1 MTSETKAAARAVQ
14 VRCSFCAKPG
24 SEVAKVV
31 AGPGVYICNECIG
44 LCNDVLQAEQQ
55 RPSKPPEQR
64 PAGPEQPPAGPEEPP
79 AGPEQQVPAW
89 EESMTDE
96 QILDL
101 LPRIAAVAA
110 QTQASLQRLVTILR
124 ERRVTWARIGAA
136 LQITRQSAW
145 ERFSGEE

>member
-1 MTSETKAAARAVQ
+1 MPRETQPATTAVQ

-24 SEVAKVV
+24 SEVKKVI
-31 AGPGVYICNECIG
+31 AGPGVYICDECVG
-44 LCNDVLQAEQQ
+44 LCADILGQEL
-55 RPSKPPEQR
+55 RKPPGLAAQL
-64 PAGPEQPPAGPEEPP
+64 
-79 AGPEQQVPAW
+79 PAW

-101 LPRIAAVAA
+101 LPRIAAVGA
-110 QTQASLQRLVTILR
+110 QTEASLQRLVTILR

-136 LQITRQSAW
+136 LQVTRQSAW